1 MKDFL
6 LVSIIGFLVG
16 WLILPI
22 AVNFNF
28 KITPLF
34 ILGSVIGFTIFAPL
48 MLAIIY
54 GLSRFW
60 PVLRQFGRFAAV
72 GTLNTLLDISVL
84 NLLIYFTG
92 FAAGLYFSLFK
103 AISFLVATT
112 NSYFWN
118 KFWTFQSKTLT
129 NFAEYFRFAVF
140 TFIGVL
146 LNNGTASFLVN
157 IVGPKA
163 NFSPIAWANLAALLA
178 VAVSFLWNFCS
189 YRYIIFSARGGSA
202 LGGKNQ
208 N

>member
-6 LVSIIGFLVG
+6 LVSLIGFFVG

-22 AVNFNF
+22 AANFDF
-28 KITPLF
+28 QITPKLILF
-34 ILGSVIGFTIFAPL
+34 SVVGFAIFAPL
-48 MLAIIY
+48 VLAAIY
-54 GLSRFW
+54 FLGRFW
-60 PVLRQFGRFAAV
+60 SVLRQFGKFAAV

-92 FAAGLYFSLFK
+92 FTAGLYFSLFK
-103 AISFLVATT
+103 TISFLVAAT

-118 KFWTFQSKTLT
+118 KFWTFQSKTPV

-146 LNNGTASFLVN
+146 LNSGTASFLVN

-189 YRYIIFSARGGSA
+189 YRYFIF
-202 LGGKNQ
+202 KNSKP
-208 N
+208 